1 MNFRRGFGRITFVL
15 SVLSALTTAIFC
27 FLLVVLGTLI
37 PERVAYNNSKN
48 SYENIAQ
55 FWLVWDANEWI
66 GGNREAV
73 RNLLNLQ
80 TNDSGYQYE
89 LREGKFTFD
98 NGKVV
103 TLYASEVF
111 PGINKDMLYVP
122 LNVLDKAAQ
131 SAREQAIEN
140 AIQRIKDY
148 EYWGTKSTATFILIG
163 IIATLAGSVFGY
175 FTTWIIIWFGGM
187 AIYKFLRW
195 IIFGFRDDIPQKTG

>member
-1 MNFRRGFGRITFVL
+1 MNFRRGFRRIIFVL
-15 SVLSALTTAIFC
+15 SVLVAWTAAVGC
-27 FLLVVLGTLI
+27 FANFTDYLNS
-37 PERVAYNNSKN
+37 ERGAYNNSKN
-48 SYENIAQ
+48 SYENITQ

-111 PGINKDMLYVP
+111 PGINKDMLYMP

-131 SAREQAIEN
+131 SAKEQAIEN
-140 AIQRIKDY
+140 AKQRLKTH
-148 EYWGTKSTATFILIG
+148 ECWGTRSTTSFILIS
-163 IIATLAGSVFGY
+163 IVVALAGASTGY
-175 FTTWIIIWFGGM
+175 LITWSILWFGGM
-187 AIYKFLRW
+187 AMYRIFRW
-195 IIFGFRDDIPQKTG
+195 LIIGFRDDTSQKVG

>member
-1 MNFRRGFGRITFVL
+1 MLVAWVATV
-15 SVLSALTTAIFC
+15 FC
-27 FLLVVLGTLI
+27 FAGFSDYLNS
-37 PERVAYNNSKN
+37 ERGAYNNSKN
-48 SYENIAQ
+48 SYENITQ

-98 NGKVV
+98 SGKVV

-111 PGINKDMLYVP
+111 PGINKDMLYMS

-131 SAREQAIEN
+131 SAKEQAIEN
-140 AIQRIKDY
+140 AKQQLKTH
-148 EYWGTKSTATFILIG
+148 EYWGTKSTTSFILIG
-163 IIATLAGSVFGY
+163 IVAALAGASIGY
-175 FTTWIIIWFGGM
+175 LITWAVLWFGGM
-187 AIYKFLRW
+187 AIYKFFRW
-195 IIFGFRDDIPQKTG
+195 MILGFHDDIPQKN